1 MRSAFP
7 AAVLYFLR
15 TKQTAAAQ
23 PEEESSMSLFT
34 KKETVILKTEQQKDS
49 YIEKLN
55 AAHVDYEVYE
65 DRETIYSRD
74 VTYIVKFRT
83 ADLKKVG

>member
-1 MRSAFP
+1 
-7 AAVLYFLR
+7 
-15 TKQTAAAQ
+15 
-23 PEEESSMSLFT
+23 MSLFT
-34 KKETVILKTEQQKDS
+34 KKETVILKTEQQKDA

>member
-1 MRSAFP
+1 
-7 AAVLYFLR
+7 
-15 TKQTAAAQ
+15 
-23 PEEESSMSLFT
+23 MSLFT
-34 KKETVILKTEQQKDS
+34 KKETVILKTEQQKDA

-74 VTYIVKFRT
+74 VNYIVKFRT

>member
-15 TKQTAAAQ
+15 TKQTAAAR
-23 PEEESSMSLFT
+23 PAEESSMNLFT
-34 KKETVILKTEQQKDS
+34 KKETVILKTEQQKDAC
-49 YIEKLN
+49 IEKLN

>member
-15 TKQTAAAQ
+15 TKQTAAAR

-34 KKETVILKTEQQKDS
+34 KKETVILKTEQQKDA